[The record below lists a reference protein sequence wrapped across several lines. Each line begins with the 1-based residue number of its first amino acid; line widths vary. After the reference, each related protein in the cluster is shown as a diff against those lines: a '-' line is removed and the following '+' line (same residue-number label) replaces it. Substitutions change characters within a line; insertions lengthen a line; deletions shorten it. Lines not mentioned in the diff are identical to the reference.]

1 MRWILYCCRVAR
13 GYSMLKD
20 ILKLSMISSRIP
32 IQQCLLQPP
41 RTAQLRFVTKKPIDL
56 KWQASCGSD
65 LHLNSKTR
73 RPTLVV
79 KNPHSCSNP
88 KPNKPKAVS
97 YYSIWNAVSETL
109 FLKIFMSCAFGTWL
123 PPVVIND
130 LSGWLAL
137 LSLKLGVY
145 GNIFAKNLDL
155 MSDRCFSFSF
165 LIQTV
170 WSIWKHIRLSDQ
182 WIQHRCLV
190 LNTM

>member
-97 YYSIWNAVSETL
+97 YYSIYFHHRNTVYEML
-109 FLKIFMSCAFGTWL
+109 FQRPYFPKFW
-123 PPVVIND
+123 
-130 LSGWLAL
+130 
-137 LSLKLGVY
+137 
-145 GNIFAKNLDL
+145 
-155 MSDRCFSFSF
+155 
-165 LIQTV
+165 
-170 WSIWKHIRLSDQ
+170 
-182 WIQHRCLV
+182 CLV
-190 LNTM
+190 PSALGFPLWWSMICQGD